1 MSKTLRPE
9 LSSPA
14 RFRFQGGGLS
24 VTDKGRRTKSGNSCV
39 QFRMTKLPLPTHR
52 ELVEPLSKQHYVKL
66 VFIQKFLQMIDKIR
80 SSSKPI
86 LRTLLA
92 AVEHDTTS
100 TTSRNLKG
108 IMLLPTKNSI
118 SEVEISDIQN
128 LVYYKVD
135 EERQW
140 RVATHR
146 GGPGGVGGRG
156 PGVALHRLEIVDVDL
171 LL

>member
-1 MSKTLRPE
+1 MYCTYFNHKKILEP
-9 LSSPA
+9 LDP
-14 RFRFQGGGLS
+14 F
-24 VTDKGRRTKSGNSCV
+24 
-39 QFRMTKLPLPTHR
+39 LPHSA
-52 ELVEPLSKQHYVKL
+52 LSKQHYVKL
-66 VFIQKFLQMIDKIR
+66 VFIQRFLQMIDKIR
-80 SSSKPI
+80 TSSKPI
-86 LRTLLA
+86 LRTLLV

-100 TTSRNLKG
+100 TTGRNLKG

-171 LL
+171 LLYLYRTQI